1 MLSEKRG
8 EEAGQED
15 GEKPR
20 EKVASGKTN
29 APTISP
35 TEARGPALRVSGV
48 TKWGLERKG
57 CHLAWTP
64 PEQGTH
70 SIHHTK
76 LRAQGT
82 SSFPTKLIL
91 ASGMFVFAALSA

>member
-20 EKVASGKTN
+20 ENVASGKTN

-35 TEARGPALRVSGV
+35 TEARGLALRVSGGRYQV
-48 TKWGLERKG
+48 GPGEEGLPFSLDTTWAG
-57 CHLAWTP
+57 NP
-64 PEQGTH
+64 QH
-70 SIHHTK
+70 SPH
-76 LRAQGT
+76 
-82 SSFPTKLIL
+82 
-91 ASGMFVFAALSA
+91 

>member
-20 EKVASGKTN
+20 ENVASGKTN

-35 TEARGPALRVSGV
+35 TEARGPALRVSGGRYQV
-48 TKWGLERKG
+48 GPGEEGLPFS
-57 CHLAWTP
+57 LDT
-64 PEQGTH
+64 T
-70 SIHHTK
+70 
-76 LRAQGT
+76 
-82 SSFPTKLIL
+82 
-91 ASGMFVFAALSA
+91 